1 MNRRSFL
8 RNTIAAVAGGT
19 MIQQLSAA
27 VGRVEPDVR
36 ITAVTAYDVAF
47 HRPKMVGKNAR
58 LGVHGDGGGERFL
71 TLDTSAGVSG
81 FGWGNADEAA
91 AAKLLGG
98 RPADWF
104 KPNANGFVCPLGNGT
119 APLWDLLGKLDGK
132 PVYELLAGKGGPKGP
147 EKVRAYDGSIY
158 FADLLPDHADDWRE
172 QFKREIAMAHAAGHT
187 AFKIKI
193 GRGAKW
199 MPRDAGDARD
209 IEVIRLFRETCG
221 PDATLG
227 VDANNG
233 YDLAGTKQLMEQ
245 VGSQNLAFTEE
256 MFPETVADCG
266 ALKAFYKEKGWKTL
280 LADGE
285 TQHDMDQYQPLADA
299 RVIDVLQG
307 DMRHYGFEGV
317 LKMAA
322 MAAGGGARIAPHNW
336 GSIAGYYMMLHV
348 GRAIDNFYMA
358 ENDPG
363 RTPAL
368 VADGFVLKDGTSTV
382 PDTPGLGLELRPDLA
397 PGDVRQLYEVRA

>member
-1 MNRRSFL
+1 
-8 RNTIAAVAGGT
+8 
-19 MIQQLSAA
+19 MIQPLAQFAQAA
-27 VGRVEPDVR
+27 VGRVEGDVK
-36 ITAVTAYDVAF
+36 ITGVTAYDVAF

-71 TLDTSAGVSG
+71 KLDTSAGVSG
-81 FGWGNADEAA
+81 FGWGHADEAA
-91 AAKLLGG
+91 AGKLLGG

-104 KPNANGFVCPLGNGT
+104 KPEANGFVSPLGNGT

-132 PVYELLAGKGGPKGP
+132 PVYELLAGKAGPKGP
-147 EKVRAYDGSIY
+147 ERVAAYDGSIY
-158 FADLLPDHADDWRE
+158 FADLLPDHEQDWRE
-172 QFKREIAMAHAAGHT
+172 QFKREIEMAHAAGHT

-199 MPRDAGDARD
+199 MPRDEGDARD
-209 IEVIRLFRETCG
+209 IEVIELFRQTCG
-221 PDATLG
+221 PDATIG
-227 VDANNG
+227 IDANNG
-233 YDLAGTKQLMEQ
+233 YDLAGTKKLMER
-245 VGSQNLAFTEE
+245 VAPSKLAFTEE
-256 MFPETVADCG
+256 MFPETVPDCG
-266 ALKAFYKEKGWKTL
+266 ALKAFYKEKGWPTL

-285 TQHDMDQYQPLADA
+285 TQHDMEQYRPLTDA

-307 DMRHYGFEGV
+307 DMRHYAFEGI

-322 MAAGGGARIAPHNW
+322 MAASGGAMIAPHNW

-348 GRAIDNFYMA
+348 GRAVDNFYMA

-368 VADGFVLKDGTSTV
+368 VADGFVLKDGESTV
-382 PDTPGLGLELRPDLA
+382 PDAPGLGLELRPDLA
-397 PGDVRQLYEVRA
+397 PGDVKVLYELKA